1 MLEERKE
8 MDRSVI
14 GAEKYAIS
22 TPALL
27 VDLEKMECNITRM
40 ADFFRDK
47 EANLRPHIKTHKT
60 PMIAHK
66 QIEAGA
72 IGITCQ
78 KLAEAE
84 VMAEAGL
91 KDILIANEIVGAQ
104 KINRLVNLARYT
116 RIKVAVDNSKNIVD
130 ISDTAQ
136 RKGVK
141 IGVLIE
147 VNIGLNRCGVTPG
160 EPALKLAREVEAQ
173 KGLEFFGLMG
183 YEGHTVFIKSYQE
196 RECKTKEALNLLVAT
211 RELLQERRLECRVVS
226 AGGTGTYDITGSFPG
241 ITEVQAGSYVT
252 MDTNYSRVEK
262 VGGEFKQA
270 LSLLTTVISKPT
282 DDRAILDAGMKSIS
296 IDMGIPGIAYPVS
309 GRVGGI
315 SEEHIS
321 LIELEGATKKQL
333 GVGEK
338 IEIIPSH
345 ACTTMNLHDYFYGIR
360 DGIIELIWSIKA
372 RGKFE

>member
-1 MLEERKE
+1 

-14 GAEKYAIS
+14 GAEKHAIS

-27 VDLEKMECNITRM
+27 IDLEKMEYNIARM

-47 EANLRPHIKTHKT
+47 KADLRPHIKTHKT

-84 VMAEAGL
+84 VMAEAGI
-91 KDILIANEIVGAQ
+91 KDILIANEVVGAQ
-104 KINRLVNLARYT
+104 KINRLVNLARHT
-116 RIKVAVDNSKNIVD
+116 KIKVAVDNSKNIVD

-147 VNIGLNRCGVTPG
+147 VNIGLNRCGVSPG

-183 YEGHTVFIKSYQE
+183 YEGHTVFIKSYKE
-196 RECKTKEALNLLVAT
+196 REGKAKEALNLLVT
-211 RELLQERRLECRVVS
+211 TKELLQDRGLECRIVS

-241 ITEVQAGSYVT
+241 VTEVQAGSYVT
-252 MDTNYSRVEK
+252 MDTNYSGVEGI
-262 VGGEFKQA
+262 GGEFKQA
-270 LSLLTTVISKPT
+270 LSLLTSVISRPT
-282 DDRAILDAGMKSIS
+282 DDRAILDAGMKAIS
-296 IDMGIPGIAYPVS
+296 VDMGIPEIVYLRS
-309 GRVGGI
+309 GKVGGI

-321 LIELEGATKKQL
+321 LVELEGAAKKEL
-333 GVGEK
+333 EVGGK

-345 ACTTMNLHDYFYGIR
+345 GCTTMNLHNYFYGIR
-360 DGIIELIWSIKA
+360 DGIVELIWSIKA

>member
-1 MLEERKE
+1 

-14 GAEKYAIS
+14 GAEKHTIS

-27 VDLEKMECNITRM
+27 IDLEKMEYNIARM

-47 EANLRPHIKTHKT
+47 ETDLRPHIKTHKT

-84 VMAEAGL
+84 VMAEAGI
-91 KDILIANEIVGAQ
+91 KDILIANEVVGAQ

-116 RIKVAVDNSKNIVD
+116 KIKVAVDNSKNIVD
-130 ISDTAQ
+130 ISDAAQ

-147 VNIGLNRCGVTPG
+147 VNIGLNRCGVSPG

-183 YEGHTVFIKSYQE
+183 YEGHTVFIKSYKE
-196 RECKTKEALNLLVAT
+196 RERKAKEALNLLVAT
-211 RELLQERRLECRVVS
+211 RELLEERRLECRVVS

-241 ITEVQAGSYVT
+241 VTEVQAGSYVV
-252 MDTNYSRVEK
+252 MDTNYNGVEGI
-262 VGGEFKQA
+262 GGEFKQA
-270 LSLLTTVISKPT
+270 LSLLTSVISRPT
-282 DDRAILDAGMKSIS
+282 DDRAILDAGMKAIS
-296 IDMGIPGIAYPVS
+296 IDMGIPEIVYPGS
-309 GRVGGI
+309 GKVGGI

-321 LIELEGATKKQL
+321 LIELEGAAKKEL
-333 GVGEK
+333 EVGEK

-345 ACTTMNLHDYFYGIR
+345 GCTTMNLHNYFYGIR
-360 DGIIELIWSIKA
+360 DGIVELIWSIKA